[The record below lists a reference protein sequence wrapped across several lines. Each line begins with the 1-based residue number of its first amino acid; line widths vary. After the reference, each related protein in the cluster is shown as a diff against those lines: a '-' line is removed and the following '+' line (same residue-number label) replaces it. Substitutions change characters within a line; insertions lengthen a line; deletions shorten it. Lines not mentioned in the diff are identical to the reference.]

1 MTGVP
6 PPSVLLSC
14 PLPPSDLHS
23 RRVPERVFNVPSTPM
38 LRVHRNRFS
47 PLFFNRRSK
56 SSNVYRFDAPNDE
69 YGVLYASPEFDAC
82 LAETVIRDRFQTGAL
97 VIDESEITDRSIS
110 TLGIVGRTDL
120 LLADLTAPL
129 FAIGGSAAIAS
140 VSDYEIPN
148 QWSKALYDHPKE
160 FDGVYFFSRY
170 SNMRS
175 VALFD
180 RVDVTVEQTTKLE
193 LDSRLPAFLN
203 RYEIAIV

>member
-1 MTGVP
+1 
-6 PPSVLLSC
+6 
-14 PLPPSDLHS
+14 
-23 RRVPERVFNVPSTPM
+23 M